1 MKNYVRKFGSL
12 LLVLVMVLALNVSAF
27 AAMQGTLD
35 GGSITIKDAV
45 PGQQYNAYQILYIE
59 SYNAEANAYSYKA
72 NSAWEAWLK
81 TQTDYVSFDDQG
93 YVTWVGEATA
103 ERAQAF
109 AQLAQAQ
116 AKNMAADASATAPDA
131 AQGNTYSKVTFTNL
145 KLGYYL
151 IDSTLGTLCSID
163 TTNPT
168 AEIEE
173 KNEVPTNEKKV
184 EEDSNPGVYGKEN
197 DADIGQT
204 VNFQSTIV
212 AQKGAENYLF
222 HDKMSEGLTFGSV
235 TGITLNG
242 NAVTA
247 DKYTVKTG
255 KDVTDGCTFEVVFS
269 KTFCDSLAK
278 NDSIVISYTATVNEN
293 AVIGDVGNPNE
304 SKLSYGDASNTK
316 TTPPSTTTTYTWK
329 LDVFK
334 HNSDNKGLEGAKFV
348 LARDEEGK
356 NLISLIDKG
365 GNSYRVAKDG
375 EEGAITEITTDA
387 TGKFTVEGL
396 DSDTYYLVETKAPA
410 GYNTLKAPVKVEIGE
425 AGAVSYTYGEAVS
438 TGEIKVLN
446 QTGAEL
452 PSTGGMGTTMF
463 YILGSVLVLGA
474 AVVLITRKRMSKH
487 N

>member
-1 MKNYVRKFGSL
+1 MKHVRKVTSL
-12 LLVLVMVLALNVSAF
+12 VLALVMVLALSVSAF
-27 AAMQGTLD
+27 ATMQGTLD

-45 PGQQYNAYQILYIE
+45 PGQDYKAYQILYIE
-59 SYNAEANAYSYKA
+59 SYNAATNAYSYKA

-93 YVTWVGEATA
+93 YVTWVGVATA

-116 AKNMAADASATAPDA
+116 AKNMTADASATAPDA
-131 AQGNTYSKVTFTNL
+131 AEGDTYSEVKFTDL

-163 TTNPT
+163 TTNPA

-184 EEDSNPGVYGKEN
+184 EEDSKPGEYGKEN
-197 DADIGQT
+197 DADIGQV

-212 AQKGAENYLF
+212 AQKGAENYVF

-242 NAVTA
+242 NAVVDTN
-247 DKYTVKTG
+247 YTVSAPAADGDTF
-255 KDVTDGCTFEVVFS
+255 DVTFT
-269 KTFCDSLAK
+269 KAFCDSLSK
-278 NDSIVISYTATVNEN
+278 DDVIVISYTATVNEN
-293 AVIGDVGNPNE
+293 AVIGNAGNPNE
-304 SKLSYGDASNTK
+304 SKLSYGDESNTK
-316 TTPPSTTTTYTWK
+316 TTPPSTTKTYTWK
-329 LDVFK
+329 MDVFK

-348 LARDEEGK
+348 LARDEKGE

-365 GNSYRVAKDG
+365 GNSYRVAKEG
-375 EEGAITEITTDA
+375 EEGAITEITTDD
-387 TGKFTVEGL
+387 TGKFTIKGL

-410 GYNTLKAPVKVEIGE
+410 GYNTLKAPIEVKIGE
-425 AGAVSYTYGEAVS
+425 DGTVTYTYGEATS
-438 TGEIKVLN
+438 TGTVDVLN